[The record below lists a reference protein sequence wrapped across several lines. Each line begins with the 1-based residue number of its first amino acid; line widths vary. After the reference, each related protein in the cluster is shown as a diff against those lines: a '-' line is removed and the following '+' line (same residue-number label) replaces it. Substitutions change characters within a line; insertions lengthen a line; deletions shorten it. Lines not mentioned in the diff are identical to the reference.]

1 MGNYNF
7 LRWGFDSAIR
17 FAKEK
22 VTLNI
27 NLSYT
32 DTRGAMV
39 N

>member
-1 MGNYNF
+1 MKQTNP
-7 LRWGFDSAIR
+7 STAIR

-32 DTRGAMV
+32 NTRGAMV